1 MRRKLIKP
9 DKEAY
14 NLMIKDVSAESR
26 YLFNKICKI
35 NYQETPAEIFAR
47 MVRTELN
54 NTFGEGHAAYTI
66 QRYRDYQTQLKEQL
80 QDEHVT
86 KEL

>member
-1 MRRKLIKP
+1 
-9 DKEAY
+9 
-14 NLMIKDVSAESR
+14 MIKGVSAESR

-35 NYQETPAEIFAR
+35 NYQATPADVFAR

-54 NTFGEGHAAYTI
+54 STFGDGHAAYTI
-66 QRYRDYQTQLKEQL
+66 QRYRDYQNRLKAQK
-80 QDEHVT
+80 QDELEP